1 MNSEAGTL
9 KHPMARSALC
19 QLRES
24 LALFAVLIFR
34 GNRTDPKGATCPVS
48 RHTPYLHFFFSAVT
62 SPNDPVIIVLLG
74 LFYFWQPALSPSSFL
89 GL

>member
-1 MNSEAGTL
+1 MNSEAGAL

-19 QLRES
+19 QLREC

-34 GNRTDPKGATCPVS
+34 GKRTLVLFPDIL
-48 RHTPYLHFFFSAVT
+48 HTSILFFSAVT
-62 SPNDPVIIVLLG
+62 SPNNPVIIVLLG